1 MTRQIRHSW
10 TQNKG
15 RDVAVVV
22 YFGATRTR
30 HTSPTYMAALR
41 QMEAQNPHI
50 LVEVRDAL

>member
-1 MTRQIRHSW
+1 MTRKIRHTW

-22 YFGATRTR
+22 SFGATRTR
-30 HTSPTYMAALR
+30 HTSLTYMEALR

>member
-1 MTRQIRHSW
+1 MTRQIRHTW

-22 YFGATRTR
+22 SFGATRTR
-30 HTSPTYMAALR
+30 HTSLTYMEALR